1 MRKIASL
8 LTVLMLLLCAFA
20 SAQTRTVTGQVRND
34 KGETVPFATI
44 VETGNT
50 KNATKADADGFFA
63 IKIKE
68 GTTITITA
76 AGHEAKTLVPG
87 TGVMNVVLVSTGE
100 MKEVVITTQLGIKR
114 RPKEVG
120 YANTTLK
127 NEQVTVGRS
136 PNIGAALSGK
146 VAGLTIYN
154 TNQSVNSSPRI
165 VLRGNRSIT

>member
-20 SAQTRTVTGQVRND
+20 FAQTRTVTGQIRND
-34 KGETVPFATI
+34 KGENVPFATV

-68 GTTITITA
+68 GSTLTITA
-76 AGHEAKTLVPG
+76 AGHESKQVTPG
-87 TGVMNVVLVSTGE
+87 AGAVNVVLVSTGE

-127 NEQVTVGRS
+127 N
-136 PNIGAALSGK
+136 
-146 VAGLTIYN
+146 
-154 TNQSVNSSPRI
+154 
-165 VLRGNRSIT
+165 